1 LNMKLIMAVII
12 AFHGLGHIM
21 GPLVAF
27 GVLKTDGFSR
37 TSWLLSDRLH
47 LNQGTQQALSLL
59 WIVALAGFA
68 AAAYGLWFGLGW
80 WRMLAWVNVA
90 LSVLVIGAW
99 WTSFPGN
106 IPLQANLG
114 NVAIVAGMLLLKSL

>member
-1 LNMKLIMAVII
+1 MNMKLIMAVII

-21 GPLVAF
+21 GPLVTF
-27 GVLKTDGFSR
+27 GVLNTEGFSR
-37 TSWLLSDRLH
+37 TSWLLTDRLH
-47 LNQGTQQALSLL
+47 LSQGAQQALSLL
-59 WIVALAGFA
+59 WIVALIGFGA
-68 AAAYGLWFGLGW
+68 TAYGLWFGLSW

-114 NVAIVAGMLLLKSL
+114 NAAIVAGMLLLKSL

>member
-1 LNMKLIMAVII
+1 MNMKLIMAVII
-12 AFHGLGHIM
+12 AIHGLGHIM
-21 GPLVAF
+21 GPLVTF
-27 GVLKTDGFSR
+27 GVLKTDVFGGA
-37 TSWLLSDRLH
+37 SWLLSDRLN
-47 LNQGTQQALSLL
+47 LNQTTQKVLSLL
-59 WIVALAGFA
+59 WIVALIGFA
-68 AAAYGLWFGLGW
+68 ATAYGLWFGLGW

-106 IPLQANLG
+106 IPLQANQG